1 MKIYLRPLALLHGPD
16 ALAQISAGTAASL
29 AGRPDLAF
37 TQAEWI
43 EREGKTI
50 ARRILTL
57 DEARSHPTFSAIT
70 QPRASFGPLALNRV
84 HVMGVVNVTPD
95 SFSDGGVNSQ
105 SGVAIA
111 AAQQMI
117 EDGASLLDI
126 GGESTRPGAVDVSII
141 EEQGRIMPVIR
152 ALAQNHL
159 VSVDTRKSG
168 LMREALGA
176 GAAFIND
183 VSALQYDPASA
194 ALVSQAKAPVILM
207 HAQGDPRTMQ
217 LMPKY
222 DDVALDVYDQL
233 EVFIAKAEASGISR
247 ANIMIDPGIGFGK
260 TYAQNLELL
269 QQLSLFHGLGVGLL
283 VGLSRKGFIGAIT
296 GEKVAGKRL
305 GGSIGGAL
313 AGALQG
319 AQILRVHD
327 VKQTVTALQVL
338 TSALNPVSATI

>member
-43 EREGKTI
+43 EREGTTI
-50 ARRILTL
+50 TRRILTL

-70 QPRASFGPLALNRV
+70 QPRAKFGPLALNRI

-126 GGESTRPGAVDVSII
+126 GGESTRPGAVDVSIT
-141 EEQGRIMPVIR
+141 EEQGRIMPVIK

-183 VSALQYDPASA
+183 VSALQYDPAST
-194 ALVSQAKAPVILM
+194 ALVSKAKAPVILM

-233 EVFIAKAEASGISR
+233 ETFIAKAEAAGISR

-260 TYAQNLELL
+260 TYAQNLQLL

-305 GGSIGGAL
+305 GGSIGGAM
-313 AGALQG
+313 AAALQG

-327 VKQTVTALQVL
+327 VKETVTALQVL
-338 TSALNPVSATI
+338 TLALNPVSATI

>member
-1 MKIYLRPLALLHGPD
+1 MKTYLRAIALLHGPD
-16 ALAQISAGTAASL
+16 ALAQISTGTAASL
-29 AGRPDLAF
+29 AGRRDLAF

-50 ARRILTL
+50 TRRILTL

-70 QPRASFGPLALNRV
+70 QPRANFGPLALNRI

-105 SGVAIA
+105 SGVAITA
-111 AAQQMI
+111 ARQMI

-141 EEQGRIMPVIR
+141 EEQARIMPVIM

-194 ALVSQAKAPVILM
+194 
-207 HAQGDPRTMQ
+207 
-217 LMPKY
+217 
-222 DDVALDVYDQL
+222 
-233 EVFIAKAEASGISR
+233 
-247 ANIMIDPGIGFGK
+247 
-260 TYAQNLELL
+260 
-269 QQLSLFHGLGVGLL
+269 
-283 VGLSRKGFIGAIT
+283 
-296 GEKVAGKRL
+296 
-305 GGSIGGAL
+305 
-313 AGALQG
+313 
-319 AQILRVHD
+319 
-327 VKQTVTALQVL
+327 
-338 TSALNPVSATI
+338 